1 VQYRAHSAQP
11 WPDSQASKKAAAVSA
26 IVEVL
31 VMVFVMVVLLV
42 SGPPVCDLMQRS

>member
-1 VQYRAHSAQP
+1 MLVVRL
-11 WPDSQASKKAAAVSA
+11 V
-26 IVEVL
+26 VL